1 MAAQRPP
8 VYKSTV
14 RARKGFFD
22 REVREW
28 TVEDG
33 WDWQPKKE
41 VDLGPFHVAKEEKH
55 TVLLPPVLGGLALI
69 GGIIVMLTEG
79 HGKYK

>member
-1 MAAQRPP
+1 MNGRRWLGLALIVLGLVALAHQ
-8 VYKSTV
+8 
-14 RARKGFFD
+14 GFSY
-22 REVREW
+22 
-28 TVEDG
+28 T
-33 WDWQPKKE
+33 QPKKE